1 MSDGVGY
8 NSTYAKGD
16 NEDALVKAVKGILF
30 CPIWVVGI
38 PECLERNAGA
48 EKSNNRGEE
57 LESEEDENG
66 AVDVNEGSAWMA
78 SGYASVE

>member
-1 MSDGVGY
+1 MGY

-48 EKSNNRGEE
+48 EKSNDRSEE
-57 LESEEDENG
+57 LESEKDENG
-66 AVDVNEGSAWMA
+66 AVNIDESSAGMA
-78 SGYASVE
+78 SGYASIE